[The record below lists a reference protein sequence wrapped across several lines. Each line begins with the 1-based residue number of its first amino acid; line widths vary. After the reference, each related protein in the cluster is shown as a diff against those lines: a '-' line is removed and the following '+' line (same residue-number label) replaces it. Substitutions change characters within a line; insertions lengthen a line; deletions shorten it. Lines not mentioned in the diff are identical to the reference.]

1 MKNWTRE
8 KTYGIVRMEIRGD
21 SMSVPI
27 RLPDGGYSMRKLRY
41 EVIDWGGKKY
51 RCAYDHFAKV
61 IYIDTHAMEEA
72 VESSS

>member
-1 MKNWTRE
+1 
-8 KTYGIVRMEIRGD
+8 
-21 SMSVPI
+21 
-27 RLPDGGYSMRKLRY
+27 MRKLRY